1 MSEYGIGNMSYDGAP
16 TDQSGYGQG
25 QPGSAG
31 SQEPKWFRDR
41 MEQLAQQ
48 NQALTAQVEALT
60 AKDRSAALA
69 AKFEAA
75 GVNSAAAALYSGDPT
90 KVDEWLEANKAL
102 LAPAQ
107 AQQSAPG
114 TAPQGQPAGTAGSA
128 ISPTQQAAM
137 QQMQAAGSGPGV
149 QAPQGSQDEL
159 AAALAATQSPD
170 DFVKVMQAGGW
181 QYNRDNLNF

>member
-25 QPGSAG
+25 QPGSAQA
-31 SQEPKWFRDR
+31 QEPKWFRDR
-41 MEQLAQQ
+41 MEALAQQ

-60 AKDRSAALA
+60 AKDRAAAMA

-75 GVNSAAAALYSGDPT
+75 GVSKAAAALYSGDPT

-107 AQQSAPG
+107 AQQQQPQ
-114 TAPQGQPAGTAGSA
+114 QGQQAAGSA
-128 ISPTQQAAM
+128 VPSAQQAAM